1 MWIPYTNKDE
11 RENNMK
17 DYTEVQLDDVL
28 DYEFDDDT
36 DNKDTDGFENDT
48 YDDFQDD
55 TYDDSYDDSHDK
67 PTKEHSKKSHER
79 KPSTKH
85 SSKHSTNHS
94 TKPSKT
100 SKRKL
105 ITGAALG
112 AAALILAIGGTAAY
126 MKHSRDTAA
135 ALAAAE
141 AASIAESESIAEQQ
155 LKLAEAERA
164 NQVIKAQK
172 LRELQNIYS
181 SSGILYDIDGEA
193 TEKLT
198 VMSGALS
205 AINSTPGEL
214 DNEKQQIVDAVTERL
229 LNDELIDEA
238 YTPYTDKLEYSSA
251 FSIKDG
257 FTYKDYSAVTSA
269 LSSKLAYYNQESD
282 TATYLASVDSIP
294 DEDTYNNIEQVKKD
308 LAKKSEDLI
317 RHFSPLLEINE
328 EIKEE
333 MPQE

>member
-55 TYDDSYDDSHDK
+55 THDGSYDDSYDDSYDK
-67 PTKEHSKKSHER
+67 PTKEHSKKSR
-79 KPSTKH
+79 KRMPSTKH
-85 SSKHSTNHS
+85 SLKHSTNHS

-100 SKRKL
+100 SKKKL
-105 ITGAALG
+105 ITGAAIG
-112 AAALILAIGGTAAY
+112 AAALILAIGGTAVY

-135 ALAAAE
+135 ALATAE
-141 AASIAESESIAEQQ
+141 AASIAESESIAEEQ
-155 LKLAEAERA
+155 LKLAEAERT
-164 NQVIKAQK
+164 NQVIKSQK

-257 FTYKDYSAVTSA
+257 FTYKDYSAVT
-269 LSSKLAYYNQESD
+269 
-282 TATYLASVDSIP
+282 
-294 DEDTYNNIEQVKKD
+294 
-308 LAKKSEDLI
+308 
-317 RHFSPLLEINE
+317 
-328 EIKEE
+328 
-333 MPQE
+333 